1 MKFSGFLQGPPGGAS
16 SGGAKLGQ
24 LSSEWEPGSRESIVV
39 DFLCPPALPTLGWR
53 CCLHG
58 GVMERKVSSGCASRR
73 GSQGAGCC
81 ALPLPVPQGVCAAG
95 SEPGPHR
102 HSAKKRI
109 STMSRTTKRTT
120 MAHHWRRSG
129 RQDTRVSSPT
139 TRHSPGHSYRTV
151 KATPGHGKG
160 TEWANDGKERPESA
174 WAPGTRLLLFLACP
188 HPISQPC
195 KKYWLCVPGLLRP
208 TGCRFLLAVITSLE
222 KVLALVL
229 QVKAHPL

>member
-120 MAHHWRRSG
+120 MAHHWRRSLVMC
-129 RQDTRVSSPT
+129 DTFASFFITLSS
-139 TRHSPGHSYRTV
+139 R
-151 KATPGHGKG
+151 
-160 TEWANDGKERPESA
+160 D
-174 WAPGTRLLLFLACP
+174 
-188 HPISQPC
+188 
-195 KKYWLCVPGLLRP
+195 
-208 TGCRFLLAVITSLE
+208 
-222 KVLALVL
+222 
-229 QVKAHPL
+229 